1 MLHALNF
8 SIPDDSFLLS
18 GINSTTLMGD
28 LKLQN
33 PIKNRESITKS
44 NGHTDSINE
53 SINYEE
59 FKKSGS

>member
-33 PIKNRESITKS
+33 PIKNQESITKS
-44 NGHTDSINE
+44 NGHTDLLMSPLIMKN
-53 SINYEE
+53 SKNLVP
-59 FKKSGS
+59 

>member
-33 PIKNRESITKS
+33 PIK
-44 NGHTDSINE
+44 
-53 SINYEE
+53 
-59 FKKSGS
+59 KSGNQ

>member
-33 PIKNRESITKS
+33 PIKNQ
-44 NGHTDSINE
+44 GINNK
-53 SINYEE
+53 I
-59 FKKSGS
+59 KWTH